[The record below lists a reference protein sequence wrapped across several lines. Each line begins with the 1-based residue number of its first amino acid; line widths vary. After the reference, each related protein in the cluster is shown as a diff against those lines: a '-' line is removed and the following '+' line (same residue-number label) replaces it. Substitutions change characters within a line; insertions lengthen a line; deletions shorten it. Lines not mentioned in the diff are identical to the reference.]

1 MLFSYYYFQKYDDT
15 KMACD
20 SSVPKE
26 QCAALLKKY
35 KLMKDMYND
44 ADLKDMLNPDAYTQL
59 HREMVEAGIK
69 DASKSKEVGNLY
81 FDW

>member
-1 MLFSYYYFQKYDDT
+1 M
-15 KMACD
+15 
-20 SSVPKE
+20 PKE

-59 HREMVEAGIK
+59 HRDMEEAGLK
-69 DASKSKEVGNLY
+69 TDDKSQEVGLNISFINAGYTLVLKH
-81 FDW
+81 